1 MACWEFDID
10 PTVEFEW
17 HNIQGNS
24 GAEFLKNLQREQKT
38 QDDCPCFLEAGF
50 IGLGKVY
57 GYLVYLDLVNGDVV
71 TIHEEGVYDMMGA
84 GVKWNSKSEV
94 RKYMETRELYICKD
108 FHDFLRFACTGDFL
122 DEDEARFPTQEELE
136 QDYSC

>member
-1 MACWEFDID
+1 M
-10 PTVEFEW
+10 
-17 HNIQGNS
+17 
-24 GAEFLKNLQREQKT
+24 KNLQREQKT
-38 QDDCPCFLEAGF
+38 QDDCPCMLEAGF
-50 IGLGKVY
+50 IELGKVY
-57 GYLVYLDLVNGDVV
+57 GYLVYLDVVNGGVV

-84 GVKWNSKSEV
+84 GVEWNSKAEV

>member
-1 MACWEFDID
+1 MIAPAFWRQDLSGLERFM
-10 PTVEFEW
+10 
-17 HNIQGNS
+17 GN
-24 GAEFLKNLQREQKT
+24 
-38 QDDCPCFLEAGF
+38 
-50 IGLGKVY
+50 
-57 GYLVYLDLVNGDVV
+57 LVYLDVVNGGVV

-84 GVKWNSKSEV
+84 GVKWNSRSEV

-108 FHDFLRFACTGDFL
+108 FNDFLRFACTGDFL

>member
-1 MACWEFDID
+1 M
-10 PTVEFEW
+10 
-17 HNIQGNS
+17 
-24 GAEFLKNLQREQKT
+24 KNLQQEQKT

-50 IGLGKVY
+50 IRLGKVY
-57 GYLVYLDLVNGDVV
+57 GHLVYLDVVNGGVV